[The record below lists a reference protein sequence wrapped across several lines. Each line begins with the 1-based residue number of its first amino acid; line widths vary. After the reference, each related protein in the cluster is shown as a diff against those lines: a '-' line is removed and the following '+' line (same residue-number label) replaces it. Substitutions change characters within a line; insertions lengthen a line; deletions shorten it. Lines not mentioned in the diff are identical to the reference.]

1 MALSHQRL
9 SEILDQLQQGQPVAT
24 ATRDEWVSI
33 ATELMQL
40 RLRTSS
46 ESRLAASSKAAAG
59 SH

>member
-1 MALSHQRL
+1 MKLSHQRL
-9 SEILDQLQQGQPVAT
+9 SEILDQLQHGEPVAT
-24 ATRDEWVSI
+24 VTREEWTSI

-46 ESRLAASSKAAAG
+46 ESRSAASSKTAAG

>member
-1 MALSHQRL
+1 MKLTDQRL
-9 SEILDQLQQGQPVAT
+9 SEILQQLQHGEPVSAV
-24 ATRDEWVSI
+24 TREEWLSI

-46 ESRLAASSKAAAG
+46 ASRSAASVKTPAG